1 MEPLGPLRA
10 DAIFADLSRELD
22 NNCETFSKKVR
33 EIARSAAVKNIV
45 TPTAASNALEKLA
58 SK

>member
-1 MEPLGPLRA
+1 MGPLKA
-10 DAIFADLSRELD
+10 DAIFSDLSRELD